1 MIVAFDTETNGVD
14 LHHGCGPFFI
24 STSDEDGNQ
33 RYWEWDVDPLT
44 RRVDVPPEDVETI
57 LEMLAEADRIQGQ
70 NIRFDVHAMCAVDP
84 RFEDWDWAK
93 TDDTMIE
100 AHLLDS
106 NGLKD
111 LTTLCVRYLDVDV
124 SGYEKALGDAVK
136 KARHYVKRPDFV
148 EEYGSWKVADE
159 GDPDLPSA
167 KGESP
172 WRNDYWLPK
181 AMYDR
186 VDWIRDD
193 HPKWETV
200 LRDYALAD
208 TAVLPSLVRVMRSI
222 TEERG
227 LLPQLKSRMEILPV
241 LWRMERNGVTVIR
254 KNLDH
259 LTEKYERVR
268 KETGDRC
275 LAIAAGQGFD
285 LQLPK
290 GASPNDSV
298 RSFLFDV
305 LDVPRVYSKKAK
317 SSAPTLD
324 KDAMA
329 HYLEVLPED
338 GVALD
343 FVKTI
348 LRKRKVDTSLSYMES
363 YRRFGVP
370 IKGKRDATHI
380 RRDHADPRSPQRQVR
395 NGVLLGP
402 EGRSAP
408 GQALGPVRG
417 QGKYGISEY
426 FRLHPSINPVGTT
439 VTRRSSSTPNE
450 QNISDKRDQDGLS
463 LRYAFG
469 PAPGREWWSMDYENI
484 ELRLPAYEAGEQ
496 LMIDL
501 FENPDAAPYYGSN
514 HLLCAHILWPREFDE
529 CLRTGESF
537 KDKYQT
543 LYKRTKNGNF
553 AVQYGAMES
562 SGTADRA
569 YGQVGAQ
576 RKIQER
582 LGKINDLNKQQI
594 DHANR
599 YGFVW
604 TMPDKTVDPERGY
617 PVQCPR
623 TERGGVK
630 PTVPLSYHVQGTAGW
645 CTGKA
650 LIRCSTQIEEWNRGF
665 GRRNWWIVMEV
676 HDELVFDF
684 PIGGR
689 RNLPKVRKLKYL
701 MERSGDDVGVP
712 LKVDVSYHP
721 SNWAEEVEL

>member
-44 RRVDVPPEDVETI
+44 RRADVPPEDVEAI
-57 LEMLAEADRIQGQ
+57 LEMIAEADRIQGQ
-70 NIRFDVHAMCAVDP
+70 NIRFDVHAMCSVDP
-84 RFEDWDWAK
+84 RFEDWDWSK
-93 TDDTMIE
+93 TEDTMIE

-106 NGLKD
+106 SGLKD

-124 SGYEKALGDAVK
+124 SKYERDLGEAVK
-136 KARHYVKRPDFV
+136 KARTYAKRADFI
-148 EEYGSWKVADE
+148 EEYGVWKLASE
-159 GDPDLPSA
+159 ENPEMPSA

-172 WRNDYWLPK
+172 WRSDYWLPK

-186 VDWIRDD
+186 VGWVREE
-193 HPKWETV
+193 HPTWGVV
-200 LRDYALAD
+200 LRDYALSD

-241 LWRMERNGVTVIR
+241 LWRMERDGVTIIR

-259 LTEKYERVR
+259 LTKNYKTISQEM
-268 KETGDRC
+268 GDRC
-275 LAIAAGQGFD
+275 IEIARSQGFD

-290 GASPNDSV
+290 GASPNGSV
-298 RSFLFDV
+298 RSFMFDV

-324 KDAMA
+324 QNAMA
-329 HYLEVLPED
+329 HYLEVLPE
-338 GVALD
+338 GGAALD

-348 LRKRKVDTSLSYMES
+348 LRKRKVDTSLGYIES
-363 YRRFGVP
+363 YERFG
-370 IKGKRDATHI
+370 KAI
-380 RRDHADPRSPQRQVR
+380 RGTREHYLV
-395 NGVLLGP
+395 
-402 EGRSAP
+402 
-408 GQALGPVRG
+408 
-417 QGKYGISEY
+417 
-426 FRLHPSINPVGTT
+426 HPSINPVGTK
-439 VTRRSSSTPNE
+439 VTRRSSSAPNE
-450 QNISDKRDQDGLS
+450 QSISGKRDQDGLT
-463 LRYAFG
+463 LRSGFG
-469 PAPGREWWSMDYENI
+469 PAPGREWWSMDYDNI

-501 FENPDAAPYYGSN
+501 FENPDAPPYYGSN
-514 HLLCAHILWPREFDE
+514 HLLCAYILWPKEFEE
-529 CLRTGESF
+529 CIRTGESF
-537 KDKYQT
+537 KERYQH
-543 LYKRTKNGNF
+543 LYKKTKNGNF

-604 TMPDKTVDPERGY
+604 TMPDKTVDPKRGY

-650 LIRCSTQIEEWNRGF
+650 LIRCSAQIEEWNRDF

-684 PIGGR
+684 PAGGR
-689 RNLPKVRKLKYL
+689 RNLPKVNKLRWL
-701 MERSGDDVGVP
+701 MEQSGTDIGVP
-712 LKVDVSYHP
+712 LSVSVSYHP
-721 SNWAEEVEL
+721 NNWAEEVAL